1 MAVADAAPVVA
12 RAALVV
18 IAIALVG
25 CSATKPPQRPDDACA
40 IFREK
45 KGWYE
50 EALDASKRWGV
61 PIAIQLA
68 FIRQESSFDG
78 DAKPPRRKILGFIP
92 GPRPSNAEGYA
103 QALESTWNEYRKAT
117 GASGAD
123 RDEFGDAVDFI
134 GWYNSRSAKMCGI
147 PKDDAYRL
155 YLAYHEGPT
164 GYRRGTHRRKAWL
177 LGTAERV
184 ASRAARY
191 GSQLSRCERELT
203 PKARG
208 WFF

>member
-1 MAVADAAPVVA
+1 MWWWWRGKGPAVALLVLAVA
-12 RAALVV
+12 
-18 IAIALVG
+18 G
-25 CSATKPPQRPDDACA
+25 CSATRPPQRPDDACA

-45 KGWYE
+45 KDWYRDAA
-50 EALDASKRWGV
+50 EARDRWGV
-61 PIAIQLA
+61 PIPIQLA
-68 FIRQESSFDG
+68 FVRQESSFVG

-92 GPRPSNAEGYA
+92 GRRASNAVGYA

-117 GASGAD
+117 GSRGAD

-134 GWYNSRSAKMCGI
+134 GWYNSRSSQLCGI
-147 PKDDAYRL
+147 PKDDAYGL

-184 ASRAARY
+184 ATRAARY
-191 GSQLSRCERELT
+191 DSQLARCENSLK
-203 PKARG
+203 PKSRG